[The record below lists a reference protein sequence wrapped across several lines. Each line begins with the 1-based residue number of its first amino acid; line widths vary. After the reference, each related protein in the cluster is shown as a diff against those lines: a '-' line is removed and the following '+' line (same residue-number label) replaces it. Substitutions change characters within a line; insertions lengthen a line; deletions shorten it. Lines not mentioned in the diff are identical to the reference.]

1 MNEQRIIGIDPGIA
15 RMGFGV
21 VAVAGNR
28 TWAID
33 YGCIETPPE
42 WSVGQRLQKI
52 YQDLQN
58 IMVEYRPHVMAVEEL
73 FFNRNTTTA
82 FVVGQARGVALLAGV
97 EAGLKMAE
105 YTPMQVKMAV
115 TGYGKADK
123 KQVQEMVR
131 VLLNLATVP
140 KPDDTADALAIAI
153 AHAHSAPM
161 LNLAERAG
169 ASPQTRT
176 VNYGRGIKP

>member
-1 MNEQRIIGIDPGIA
+1 MDEQRIIGIDPGIA
-15 RMGFGV
+15 RMGYGI
-21 VAVAGNR
+21 VAVAGNH
-28 TWAID
+28 TQAID

-42 WSVGQRLQKI
+42 WTVAQRLQKI
-52 YQDLQN
+52 YQDLRN
-58 IMVEYRPHVMAVEEL
+58 IMVEYHPHVMAVEEL

-97 EAGLKMAE
+97 EAGLTMAE

-140 KPDDTADALAIAI
+140 KPDDTADALAVAI
-153 AHAHSAPM
+153 THAHSTPM
-161 LNLAERAG
+161 LNLVERV
-169 ASPQTRT
+169 ASPRARS
-176 VNYGRGIKP
+176 VNYGRGVKP